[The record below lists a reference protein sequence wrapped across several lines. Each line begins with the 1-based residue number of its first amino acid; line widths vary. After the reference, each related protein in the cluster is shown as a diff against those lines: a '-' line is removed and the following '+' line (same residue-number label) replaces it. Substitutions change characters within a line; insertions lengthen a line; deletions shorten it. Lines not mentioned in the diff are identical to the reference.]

1 MEHTDQL
8 NGEMSDKILCE
19 KNNNQNYHPGTE
31 SQQNSRVAT
40 PISHPLRNTEKQ
52 AETPEQEKTNS
63 V

>member
-1 MEHTDQL
+1 
-8 NGEMSDKILCE
+8 MSDKILCE
-19 KNNNQNYHPGTE
+19 KNNHQNYHPGTE
-31 SQQNSRVAT
+31 PQQNSRVAT